1 MRDENGGS
9 LLQDWPRIP
18 IPATRDLLE
27 ASAALGRTVGDLL
40 RPDVAFTPSADVR
53 TLGAPIR
60 SDGGQFGEDDLR
72 VTVRYNGVGKYEPPI
87 SGGARPGRIWWN
99 DVGCWDNVPQEV
111 WAFTIGG
118 YPVIKKWLDYRHI
131 EKLKRPLRSEEI
143 RYVGEMI
150 QRIATLL
157 ALGPALD
164 ANYQAVKAQTLT
176 LA

>member
-1 MRDENGGS
+1 M
-9 LLQDWPRIP
+9 
-18 IPATRDLLE
+18 
-27 ASAALGRTVGDLL
+27 
-40 RPDVAFTPSADVR
+40 
-53 TLGAPIR
+53 
-60 SDGGQFGEDDLR
+60 
-72 VTVRYNGVGKYEPPI
+72 
-87 SGGARPGRIWWN
+87 
-99 DVGCWDNVPQEV
+99 PQEV

-131 EKLKRPLRSEEI
+131 EKLKRPLRSEEV

-157 ALGPALD
+157 ALGSSLD